1 MPADEYK
8 QDESYCDVPCVGDSD
23 VQCGGSGNAINVYEI
38 DGAAGTISTTESMA
52 GSTQEPTIPT
62 TEDVVTYSTGVCMRE
77 IFLEKFYF
85 LSLGMNL
92 QAQSYFNSMIQI
104 L

>member
-8 QDESYCDVPCVGDSD
+8 QDESYCDVPCVGDST
-23 VQCGGSGNAINVYEI
+23 VPCGGSGNAINVYEI

-52 GSTQEPTIPT
+52 GSIPT
-62 TEDVVTYSTGVCMRE
+62 TEDFVTYSAGVCMKE
-77 IFLEKFYF
+77 NFLEKFYF

-92 QAQSYFNSMIQI
+92 QAQSY
-104 L
+104 